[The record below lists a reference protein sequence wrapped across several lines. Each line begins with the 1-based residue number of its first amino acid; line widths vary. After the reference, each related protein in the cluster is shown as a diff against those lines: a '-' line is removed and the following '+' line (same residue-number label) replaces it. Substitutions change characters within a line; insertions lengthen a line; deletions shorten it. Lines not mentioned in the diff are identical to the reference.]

1 MEDYPSGQG
10 SGGGTGNGE
19 GPGRGNRQQ
28 ATNDKEISNK
38 RLKTMDQQHLSRLD
52 PSMMPVPLPQPN
64 PLPNMSPNAQLPIPG
79 AGVGVHSSSNTVGL
93 DLASVLNNQ
102 QQRSISLP
110 HQASTTTQ
118 SPLQDGRSPSL
129 TSAATTGAASSSTD
143 HNSSQQFA
151 AFSPLNTSQHN
162 FLNFS
167 SPQFQQH
174 QIQSFLAQQATL
186 LQMQQQQQQQQE
198 LQQQGQG
205 QRGPSSQPVPFGAGP
220 GSINNAA
227 MLQYMV
233 QQNQALMAA
242 LAAAQQHD
250 PNSIPMRMASVSSPS
265 VPNAGLG
272 EQHQQQLPSL
282 QAQLA
287 MLRNPQIGGSTQPA
301 TMTPNTMIPQ
311 SGTGNSRV
319 ATSST
324 PRDGSHSVAADGT
337 ATTGPDNVNNPSTD
351 VAANKQRPMSGRR
364 PSLLFMP
371 CDHDSLS
378 EYQCLVRKQIEI
390 FEATQQ
396 DVESSAK
403 GRNRPIVLGQVS
415 FHELHENGILTGR
428 RPHTEFLTNKFR
440 FLIVVTVVAFY
451 CSQVGIRCRHCT
463 ALLPKNRTR
472 GATYFPAKLSGLYQA
487 AQSMASGHLCSHCGH
502 ILKDLREELLVLRE
516 RKSSAGGGKKYWADG
531 LRVLGVIEDESGL
544 RFKIKEHF

>member
-10 SGGGTGNGE
+10 SGGGTGTGTGTGE

-242 LAAAQQHD
+242 LATQQHD
-250 PNSIPMRMASVSSPS
+250 PNSIPMTTASVASPS
-265 VPNAGLG
+265 VPSAWLG
-272 EQHQQQLPSL
+272 QQHQHQLPSL

-403 GRNRPIVLGQVS
+403 GRNRPIVLGQV
-415 FHELHENGILTGR
+415 
-428 RPHTEFLTNKFR
+428 
-440 FLIVVTVVAFY
+440 
-451 CSQVGIRCRHCT
+451 GIRCRHCT

-487 AQSMASGHLCSHCGH
+487 AQSMASGHLCGHCGH
-502 ILKDLREELLVLRE
+502 IPKDLREELLVLRE

-531 LRVLGVIEDESGL
+531 LQVLGVIEDENGL
-544 RFKIKEHF
+544 RFKS